1 MHNNDA
7 ILTLTDPPR
16 PDPID
21 SLCLLF
27 LETFRGGID
36 QGSMVA
42 PIRRPEAAP
51 AQWSRTVTREA
62 RSGALW
68 TSA

>member
-7 ILTLTDPPR
+7 TSTLTDPPC
-16 PDPID
+16 PNPI
-21 SLCLLF
+21 LCYCLLF
-27 LETFRGGID
+27 LQTFRGGLD
-36 QGSMVA
+36 QGSRVA

-62 RSGALW
+62 RSGALS
-68 TSA
+68 TPA